1 MTVKTTSGRAYLC
14 ELGRFRDGSLQLNY
28 AIYHNR
34 YQRTAEGWQ
43 FTERIYELLR
53 VFRTGNM
60 RLIHAASCPFRYWS
74 MTSCG
79 VR

>member
-43 FTERIYELLR
+43 FTERIYEVGYLDPP
-53 VFRTGNM
+53 G
-60 RLIHAASCPFRYWS
+60 RLYAPRSRGAR
-74 MTSCG
+74 
-79 VR
+79 